1 MPLLGRLAS
10 AIVRLSDVNWTT
22 SIFIVGYHVALFVGL
37 PFYLVYQPPSALLIA
52 VSLVLL
58 VSTEIGIGA
67 AYHRFYAHRCY
78 RLSRPAEAVLLFL
91 ATLATQGSALQ
102 WAHDHRMHHSFTD
115 TEQDPYSI
123 KRGFWHAH
131 VLWLFKKSWVIED
144 KRVPD
149 LLQNRLVI
157 FQHRWAGTLSM
168 ATNLV
173 VCVAVGW
180 LVSDFLGAFVL
191 AWWTRL
197 ALGHHLTWSINSLAH
212 CWGARTFSREQ
223 TAVDNYLLALV
234 TVGEGYHNY
243 HHTFPSDYRNG
254 VRWYHVDP
262 TKWTIWTL
270 SKLGLAHGLKRV
282 SAARIEQRL
291 LSEDRRLLADRLR
304 DVVHSKKADLERRIE
319 SLFEAIQQKIG
330 RKGALAEQLRR
341 LRLAR
346 RDREAARAARQ
357 ARRELR
363 EVRRSLRRDLKAW
376 NGLCGRLLESRAV

>member
-1 MPLLGRLAS
+1 
-10 AIVRLSDVNWTT
+10 VNWTT
-22 SIFIVGYHVALFVGL
+22 FIFIVGYHLALVVGL
-37 PFYLVYQPPSALLIA
+37 PFYLIYQPPGVALIA
-52 VSLVLL
+52 ISVALL

-78 RLSRPAEAVLLFL
+78 SLSRPAEGVLLFL

-115 TEQDPYSI
+115 TDQDPYSI

-131 VLWLFKKSWVIED
+131 MLWLFQKSWVVD
-144 KRVPD
+144 AKRVPD
-149 LLQNRLVI
+149 LLQNRLVT
-157 FQHRWAGTLSM
+157 FQHRWAGSLSM
-168 ATNLV
+168 GSNLL
-173 VCVAVGW
+173 VCLLVGW
-180 LVSDFLGAFVL
+180 AVSDLLGAFVL

-212 CWGARTFSREQ
+212 CWGARTYSREQ
-223 TAVDNYLLALV
+223 SAVDNYLLAMI

-270 SKLGLAHGLKRV
+270 SKLGLAHDLKRV
-282 SAARIEQRL
+282 SAARIEKRL
-291 LSEDRRLLADRLR
+291 LIEDRRLLTDRLR
-304 DVVHSKKADLERRIE
+304 DVVHSRKADLERRIE
-319 SLFEAIQQKIG
+319 SLFEAIHSKLGQ
-330 RKGALAEQLRR
+330 RTALAEQVRR
-341 LRLAR
+341 LRSAR
-346 RDREAARAARQ
+346 RDRESSHAARR

-363 EVRRSLRRDLKAW
+363 ELRRSLRRDLKAW
-376 NGLCGRLLESRAV
+376 NGLCGRLLESRAAV